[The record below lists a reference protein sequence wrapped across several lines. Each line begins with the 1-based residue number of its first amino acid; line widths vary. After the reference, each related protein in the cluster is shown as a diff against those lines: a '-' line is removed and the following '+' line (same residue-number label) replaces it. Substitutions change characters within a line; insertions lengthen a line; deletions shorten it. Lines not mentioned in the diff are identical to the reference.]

1 MHFQLLEKTSAE
13 LNAAAFQTNI
23 GDNLLKENLLRED
36 LKIEELQFSGA
47 AQTKIQRES
56 PDGENSGISFTD
68 TSGSLLT
75 DAQEEAPQIFSLI
88 KGLEGDQNK
97 ICKNIM
103 SKLKNSRL
111 NIHVENPP
119 RNEKFIWNFLEDH
132 GKLKV
137 FFLAYF
143 PIELDSKPEEKPHI
157 LKAFWNSMTEK
168 LEQESFRNLSLP
180 ILPLTCSDGQKFFNQ
195 GKEGTK
201 INCFC
206 FRVDLFKKEH
216 SDFDKLIRQLL
227 AKHEDKQKLTIRWES
242 KFKDPKLDL

>member
-68 TSGSLLT
+68 TSGSEVLT

-88 KGLEGDQNK
+88 QGLKGDQSK
-97 ICKNIM
+97 ICKDIM
-103 SKLKNSRL
+103 LKLKNH
-111 NIHVENPP
+111 IHVENTPQ
-119 RNEKFIWNFLEDH
+119 NEKFIWNFHKDD
-132 GKLKV
+132 GKLEA

-143 PIELDSKPEEKPHI
+143 PFELDFGTDHI

-168 LEQESFRNLSLP
+168 LEQERFRNPSLP
-180 ILPLTCSDGQKFFNQ
+180 ILSFPSDGQKFFNQ

-227 AKHEDKQKLTIRWES
+227 AKHEDKQKLTIEWES
-242 KFKDPKLDL
+242 RMGEQF

>member
-68 TSGSLLT
+68 TSGSEVLT

-88 KGLEGDQNK
+88 QGLKGDQSK
-97 ICKNIM
+97 ICKDIM
-103 SKLKNSRL
+103 LKLKNH
-111 NIHVENPP
+111 IHVENTPQ
-119 RNEKFIWNFLEDH
+119 NEKFIWNFHKD
-132 GKLKV
+132 
-137 FFLAYF
+137 
-143 PIELDSKPEEKPHI
+143 DDHI

-168 LEQESFRNLSLP
+168 LEQERFRNPSLP
-180 ILPLTCSDGQKFFNQ
+180 ILSFPSDGQKFFNQ

-227 AKHEDKQKLTIRWES
+227 AKHEDKQKLTIEWES
-242 KFKDPKLDL
+242 RMGEQF